1 MDIIERAMITV
12 RSIKSKDIT
21 VNKTCKSFKTT

>member
-12 RSIKSKDIT
+12 RSIKSKDIAA
-21 VNKTCKSFKTT
+21 NKKCRSFKI